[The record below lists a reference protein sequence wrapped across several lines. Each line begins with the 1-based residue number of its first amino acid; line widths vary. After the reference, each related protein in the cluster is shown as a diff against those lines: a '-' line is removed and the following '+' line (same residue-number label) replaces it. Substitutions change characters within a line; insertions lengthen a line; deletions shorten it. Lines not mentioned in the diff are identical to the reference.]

1 MKKKALALFM
11 ILCVALTTALVAG
24 CGGGPKPQSSG
35 SGSGSGAAGAKNKL
49 VIYTSMKEAL
59 ISGIVEGFKKK
70 NPGVEVDYQSAGAG
84 SDEIPGHAGS
94 LQDPDFQRT
103 PEPV

>member
-1 MKKKALALFM
+1 MKKRALALLM
-11 ILCVALTTALVAG
+11 VLCMALTTALVAG
-24 CGGGPKPQSSG
+24 CGGGPKPQSSGSG

-70 NPGVEVDYQSAGAG
+70 NPGIEVDYQSAGAG
-84 SDEIPGHAGS
+84 KLMAKIAAE
-94 LQDPDFQRT
+94 
-103 PEPV
+103 